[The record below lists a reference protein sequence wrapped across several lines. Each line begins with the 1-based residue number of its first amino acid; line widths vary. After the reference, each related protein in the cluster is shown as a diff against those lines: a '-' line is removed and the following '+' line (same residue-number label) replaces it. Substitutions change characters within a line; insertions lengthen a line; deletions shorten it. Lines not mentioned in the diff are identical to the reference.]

1 MYFVLYFNV
10 FLLLIILKM
19 NIDKGKCKY
28 ICHKCQ
34 PSG

>member
-10 FLLLIILKM
+10 FFVIILKM